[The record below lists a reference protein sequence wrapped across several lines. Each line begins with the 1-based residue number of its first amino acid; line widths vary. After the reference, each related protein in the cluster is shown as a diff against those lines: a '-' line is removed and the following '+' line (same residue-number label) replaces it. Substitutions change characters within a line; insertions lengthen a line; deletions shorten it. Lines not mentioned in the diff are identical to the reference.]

1 MIAGDPRRDQSEDLQ
16 GVPIM
21 RCRARSGAEA
31 INCREG
37 RMLLAIDVGNTIA
50 VFGLFVAGDPGP
62 AAIWRLTSRRDRTDD
77 EWFALLTPLFAAS
90 GFAPKDVEGVVLST
104 VVPAIGTA
112 LVRACRAR
120 LGVEPL
126 VVGPG
131 LDLGITVRTEA
142 PNETGTD
149 RIANCAAAF
158 ARFGGPTIVVDLGTA
173 TKIEAITGAGD
184 YLGGVIAP
192 GLGLTLDALA
202 TRAARLFAVELKR
215 PSMTIGR
222 NTIAAVQSGVVEGH
236 LAMIE
241 GLVARARAE
250 LGEARHIVLT
260 GGYSDVFAEAR
271 SVFTEF
277 VPTLTLDGLK
287 LIYRRNSG

>member
-1 MIAGDPRRDQSEDLQ
+1 M
-16 GVPIM
+16 
-21 RCRARSGAEA
+21 
-31 INCREG
+31 
-37 RMLLAIDVGNTIA
+37 
-50 VFGLFVAGDPGP
+50 
-62 AAIWRLTSRRDRTDD
+62 
-77 EWFALLTPLFAAS
+77 
-90 GFAPKDVEGVVLST
+90 
-104 VVPAIGTA
+104 
-112 LVRACRAR
+112 
-120 LGVEPL
+120 
-126 VVGPG
+126 VVGPA
-131 LDLGITVRTEA
+131 LELGITVGTEA

-173 TKIEAITGAGD
+173 TKIEAITEGGD

-215 PSMTIGR
+215 PAETIGR
-222 NTIAAVQSGVVEGH
+222 STVAAVQSGVVEGH

-241 GLVARARAE
+241 GLVERTRSE
-250 LGEARHIVLT
+250 LGEARHVVLT
-260 GGYSDVFAEAR
+260 GGYSHVFAEAR

-277 VPTLTLDGLK
+277 VPTLTLEGLR